1 MQLARH
7 AGAASQEHVL
17 PSRSTLNQEHVLPS
31 RSTLNT
37 ASMHIF

>member
-1 MQLARH
+1 MPLARR
-7 AGAASQEHVL
+7 AVADSLGLALQL
-17 PSRSTLNQEHVLPS
+17 